1 MSRVL
6 DDVDIDIAAFEWV
19 YTSTSIYRI
28 LILVN
33 LDDIVEFVWAILVST
48 KVIKIEPVR
57 LAALAGD
64 DSPARKRTS

>member
-6 DDVDIDIAAFEWV
+6 DDVDIDISTFEWV
-19 YTSTSIYRI
+19 YASTSIHRI

-33 LDDIVEFVWAILVST
+33 LDDIVEFVWAILVSA

-64 DSPARKRTS
+64 NSPARTKAS